1 MRGIRIY
8 CKEDDQDVSYDYLIA
23 DTDTEPKVRKIFSAC
38 HKNCTIIR
46 TELMPRA
53 DVRSFRKVRFSS

>member
-8 CKEDDQDVSYDYLIA
+8 CKEDDKDVSYDYLIA
-23 DTDTEPKVRKIFSAC
+23 DTDTESKVRKIFSGC

-46 TELMPRA
+46 TELMPCANVRA
-53 DVRSFRKVRFSS
+53 SCNVEN

>member
-8 CKEDDQDVSYDYLIA
+8 CKQGDKTISYDYLIA
-23 DTDTEPKVRKIFSAC
+23 DTDTETKVRKQFSHC

-46 TELMPRA
+46 TELMPCA
-53 DVRSFRKVRFSS
+53 DVRTARNVEN